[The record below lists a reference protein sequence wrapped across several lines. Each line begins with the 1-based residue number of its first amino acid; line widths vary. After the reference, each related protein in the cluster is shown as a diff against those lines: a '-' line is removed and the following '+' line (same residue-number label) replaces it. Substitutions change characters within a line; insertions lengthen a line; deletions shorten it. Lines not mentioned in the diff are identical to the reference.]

1 MQLTKAVYNARVR
14 FVNQTAW
21 WDQRYKIFL
30 HLEYCLIWQC
40 DFSYQKK
47 LVAHSWCSVICI
59 LFVLGFM
66 MEEGFNTSFDTCGFY
81 RGIFGVLTLTFCM
94 LLLIFHTQR
103 NSCFGGDSKYISL
116 LQENLSSLFRS
127 SLKPEIWAQGKSR
140 TFVSEKSDLNRMIW
154 TALLL
159 RSSGHVGLY

>member
-1 MQLTKAVYNARVR
+1 MQLTKAVYNAQIR

-47 LVAHSWCSVICI
+47 LMAHPWCSVVSV

-66 MEEGFNTSFDTCGFY
+66 MEEGLNTSFDTCGFC
-81 RGIFGVLTLTFCM
+81 RGIFGVLTLTFCV

-103 NSCFGGDSKYISL
+103 NPCFGGDSKYISL
-116 LQENLSSLFRS
+116 LQENLLSSLFRS
-127 SLKPEIWAQGKSR
+127 SVKPEIWALGKSW
-140 TFVSEKSDLNRMIW
+140 TFVSRKLDLNRMFSS
-154 TALLL
+154 AELL
-159 RSSGHVGLY
+159 